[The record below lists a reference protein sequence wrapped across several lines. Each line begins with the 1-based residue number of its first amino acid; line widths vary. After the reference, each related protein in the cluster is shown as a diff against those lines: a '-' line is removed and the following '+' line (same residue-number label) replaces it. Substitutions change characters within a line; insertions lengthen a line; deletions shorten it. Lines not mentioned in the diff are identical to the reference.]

1 MTRAT
6 SVFEAA
12 TLHVAKRGWRNEMQS
27 PKGATHPLRTNSA
40 MVKALARGYR
50 WKKMLEL
57 DEFATVAELAEQER
71 IEPSTGPASCASR
84 C

>member
-1 MTRAT
+1 
-6 SVFEAA
+6 
-12 TLHVAKRGWRNEMQS
+12 
-27 PKGATHPLRTNSA
+27 